1 MKVQEVDFAG
11 HGEAHH
17 VVEGSGD
24 FGNLGELD
32 AAALEVA
39 VRATTPYDRL
49 FESPSRPALPE
60 AGTASDCGRGILF
73 GDAQGIRPGG
83 AP

>member
-32 AAALEVA
+32 AASLEVA
-39 VRATTPYDRL
+39 VRATNLTTGC
-49 FESPSRPALPE
+49 SIAVE
-60 AGTASDCGRGILF
+60 AGPARSGYR
-73 GDAQGIRPGG
+73 
-83 AP
+83 